1 MEIEKLIKEKYLI
14 ESEII
19 EIEYE
24 MTNHFIENR
33 GKVHPTISDEWQDK
47 RNELNKLRNEVELIK
62 SKINEQI
69 KTKKITSN

>member
-24 MTNHFIENR
+24 MTNYFIENR
-33 GKVHPTISDEWQDK
+33 GKKHPTISDEWQDK
-47 RNELNKLRNEVELIK
+47 RNELHKLRNKVELIK
-62 SKINEQI
+62 NKINEQI
-69 KTKKITSN
+69 KTKKIRNN